1 MYTLVG
7 LPQCSTCKGIEKL
20 LKAKAYDY
28 TYRNITTETP
38 SAEELMKWLKQSK
51 ETSFKKIVN
60 TSGQKYRALNLK
72 DVLATQTLE
81 EQLVTIAQD
90 GMLIKRPILLTPQ
103 GEVYWGSN
111 VQSFVESLDSRV

>member
-1 MYTLVG
+1 MYTLIG

-51 ETSFKKIVN
+51 EISFKKIVN

-103 GEVYWGSN
+103 GEVYWGAN